1 MSRTASSATPA
12 SKVDCFR
19 PYAASTWSTFARLS
33 ALALT
38 AVAFLA
44 APAPAADQQGR
55 VLEPLASAVTVR
67 GEAVGQ
73 GPDATFSQRRDAA
86 FARLVAQVVAE
97 RGEPLVRERQGTRG
111 AVRFVYRDV
120 LVVVTGSYSSGIV
133 CRVDIAPRRLRES
146 VDADLALRI
155 AAQSCRSAEERGWSG
170 VAPFP
175 VPPLGAEPLPGA
187 AGVTARLYAADSLD
201 MLFPNLVRN
210 IEIDR
215 RTEDLLVRSGELHDM
230 THEPGQAAWRYAWFA
245 DGTFLAVRFIT
256 PEPNYRR
263 RGALGFACSATGP
276 AAGMPRLDA
285 GAFAA
290 WCDRHAARLAPGL
303 GNFVRAVSAWRNGEW
318 ERRERERRAAG
329 GAAPVPAMDPG
340 FQSGEMPAELVD
352 LFWRTGEVPVPQAP
366 PR

>member
-1 MSRTASSATPA
+1 MSIAALSATPA
-12 SKVDCFR
+12 SKFDRFCPDV
-19 PYAASTWSTFARLS
+19 ASTWSTFTRLS
-33 ALALT
+33 TLALT
-38 AVAFLA
+38 TAAFLA
-44 APAPAADQQGR
+44 APAPAAAQQGR

-67 GEAVGQ
+67 GEPVEA
-73 GPDATFSQRRDAA
+73 GPEATFSQRRDAA

-97 RGEPLVRERQGTRG
+97 HGEPLVRERQALGG
-111 AVRFVYRDV
+111 AVRFVYPDA
-120 LVVVTGSYSSGIV
+120 LIVVTGSHSNGIV
-133 CRVDIAPRRLRES
+133 CRVDIAPERLRES

-170 VAPFP
+170 VAPFL
-175 VPPLGAEPLPGA
+175 VPPLGAELLPGA
-187 AGVTARLYAADSLD
+187 PGVTARLYATDSLD
-201 MLFPNLVRN
+201 MLFPNLIRN
-210 IEIDR
+210 VEIDR
-215 RTEDLLVRSGELHDM
+215 RTEDLLVRSGELDDM
-230 THEPGQAAWRYAWFA
+230 TQEPGEAAWRYAWFA

-263 RGALGFACSATGP
+263 RGALGVACSATGS